1 MELFNQELDFPFLRD
16 NKISLAVKREDTI
29 HPVISGNKYRKLKYN
44 LSEAKKQGHHTVL
57 SFGGAY
63 SNHIAALAYAGK
75 EYNFRTIGVIRGE
88 ELAQRWQDNPTLKSA
103 EHNGMQ
109 LHFLSRE
116 DYRQKEKSTVLSQ
129 LSDQFGGFY
138 LLPEGG
144 TNLLAVKGCEE
155 ILTAK
160 DAYFDIICSCV
171 GTGGT
176 LAGLINS
183 AQRQQQV
190 LGFPVLKGMFVKD
203 TIRNFARKENWDLVA
218 DFHFGGYAKINA
230 QLVQFMN
237 HFKEKTGIQ
246 LDPVYTGKLFF
257 GLFQI
262 IKRNRFKP
270 GTRILAI
277 HTGGLQ
283 GISGMNAVLK
293 KKNLPLIH

>member
-1 MELFNQELDFPFLRD
+1 M
-16 NKISLAVKREDTI
+16 I

-129 LSDQFGGFY
+129 LSAQFGGFY

-155 ILTAK
+155 ILTPK

-183 AQRQQQV
+183 SQCQQQV
-190 LGFPVLKGMFVKD
+190 LGFPVLKDMFVKD

-257 GLFQI
+257 GLFQM

-283 GISGMNAVLK
+283 GISGMNAILK